1 MEADSG
7 GQVMVLIVMFALWG
21 FWEIGLMPLWAAI
34 VSTVIA
40 VCDLVDTAYERGII
54 NGSRKR

>member
-1 MEADSG
+1 M
-7 GQVMVLIVMFALWG
+7 VMIVMFALWG

-40 VCDLVDTAYERGII
+40 ACEMIDAAYERGII
-54 NGSRKR
+54 NGKRR